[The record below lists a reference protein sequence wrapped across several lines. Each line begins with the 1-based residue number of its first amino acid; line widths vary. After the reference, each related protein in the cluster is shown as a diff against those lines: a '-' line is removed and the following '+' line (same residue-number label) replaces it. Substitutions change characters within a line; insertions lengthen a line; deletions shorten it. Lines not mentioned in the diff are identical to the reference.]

1 MYAEYFRLT
10 AEPFG
15 LTPDPAFLYLSPDHR
30 EALAAVQYGLLDG
43 RGFITLVGE
52 VGTGKTTLLYSLLS
66 RLTSDVQAAYVAYT
80 TQSFEDLLGSVLK
93 DLGVEPAGRSK
104 QDLLGAFNAHLVQ
117 QADAGRTVALIIDEA
132 QNLSDQ
138 TFEELRLL
146 SNFETYTRK
155 LLQVVLVG
163 QPELQ
168 DRLRRPQLRQLH
180 ERVSVRA
187 FINPLP
193 RQEMERYIEHRLRLV
208 GGSIERI
215 FSPWARRLIVWRAA
229 GIPRRANILCHNA
242 LLFAYGRGLPSVTPA
257 IAREVIAEM
266 DLRRPGFWPRRALRR
281 APRPFRLVRWAAAI
295 ALAVLALVVADR
307 LTKVTRSGASAVS
320 GAVTGV
326 PARPTANTATSPS
339 EPAPSGAAVD
349 PAPPAAAADVPAPAP
364 GSKDPVAVE
373 TPPMKSDPS
382 RAEPEVP
389 ARVTVVAAKVGTPAN
404 QPPAPHPVP
413 VSPAAREAHADTI
426 AVTVPPGATLLGL
439 MRSFYGDAEARERLE
454 AMMPDILRLNPQ
466 MKDTNM
472 IFAGDELR
480 LPRRVAPANTE
491 TAGRTR

>member
-15 LTPDPAFLYLSPDHR
+15 LTPDPAFLYLSPQHR

-66 RLTSDVQAAYVAYT
+66 RLTSDVQGAYVAYT

-104 QDLLGAFNAHLVQ
+104 QDLLGAFNAHLVR

-187 FINPLP
+187 FINPL
-193 RQEMERYIEHRLRLV
+193 
-208 GGSIERI
+208 
-215 FSPWARRLIVWRAA
+215 
-229 GIPRRANILCHNA
+229 
-242 LLFAYGRGLPSVTPA
+242 
-257 IAREVIAEM
+257 
-266 DLRRPGFWPRRALRR
+266 
-281 APRPFRLVRWAAAI
+281 
-295 ALAVLALVVADR
+295 
-307 LTKVTRSGASAVS
+307 
-320 GAVTGV
+320 
-326 PARPTANTATSPS
+326 
-339 EPAPSGAAVD
+339 
-349 PAPPAAAADVPAPAP
+349 
-364 GSKDPVAVE
+364 
-373 TPPMKSDPS
+373 
-382 RAEPEVP
+382 
-389 ARVTVVAAKVGTPAN
+389 
-404 QPPAPHPVP
+404 
-413 VSPAAREAHADTI
+413 
-426 AVTVPPGATLLGL
+426 
-439 MRSFYGDAEARERLE
+439 
-454 AMMPDILRLNPQ
+454 
-466 MKDTNM
+466 
-472 IFAGDELR
+472 
-480 LPRRVAPANTE
+480 
-491 TAGRTR
+491 